1 MYCKGWQHAQ
11 KELLTYPSKWVLHKH
26 NALPTPGRAL
36 YVITF
41 CKSVRYIRWS
51 LVNSQSAKRS
61 RMPLVNE
68 RQLVLQAQA
77 GSAEAFGQLY
87 DAYMERIYRFIY
99 FRVEDQ
105 QTAEDITSQVF
116 LRAWNNL
123 DRFRL
128 GRTPYLAWLY
138 TIAHNAV
145 IDHYRTRKVTSAL
158 EDVRLSQPDYAEA
171 VENHIDFAVEMT
183 TVKSAMQTLT
193 GDQQQVLTL
202 KFIEG
207 LSNDE
212 IARHLGKREGAVRA
226 LQMRGLRALAKLLE
240 EKIIA

>member
-1 MYCKGWQHAQ
+1 
-11 KELLTYPSKWVLHKH
+11 
-26 NALPTPGRAL
+26 
-36 YVITF
+36 
-41 CKSVRYIRWS
+41 
-51 LVNSQSAKRS
+51 
-61 RMPLVNE
+61 MPLVNE

-77 GSAEAFGQLY
+77 GNAEAFGQLY

-128 GRTPYLAWLY
+128 GRTPYLGWLY

-145 IDHYRTRKVTSAL
+145 IDHYRTRKVTTAL
-158 EDVRLSQPDYAEA
+158 EDVRLSQPDYAEI
-171 VENHIDFAVEMT
+171 VDNDIDTAVEMKS
-183 TVKSAMQTLT
+183 VKSAMQTLT

-207 LSNDE
+207 MSNDE

-226 LQMRGLRALAKLLE
+226 LQMRGLRALAKQLE
-240 EKIIA
+240 ETMMI

>member
-1 MYCKGWQHAQ
+1 
-11 KELLTYPSKWVLHKH
+11 
-26 NALPTPGRAL
+26 
-36 YVITF
+36 
-41 CKSVRYIRWS
+41 
-51 LVNSQSAKRS
+51 
-61 RMPLVNE
+61 MPLVNE

-77 GSAEAFGQLY
+77 GNAEAFGQLY

-105 QTAEDITSQVF
+105 QTAEDLTSQVF

-145 IDHYRTRKVTSAL
+145 IDHYRTRKVTTAL
-158 EDVRLSQPDYAEA
+158 EDVRLSQPDYAEV
-171 VENHIDFAVEMT
+171 VENHIDFAVEMKSI
-183 TVKSAMQTLT
+183 KSAMQTLT
-193 GDQQQVLTL
+193 DDQQQVLTL

-226 LQMRGLRALAKLLE
+226 LQMRGLRALAKQLE
-240 EKIIA
+240 EKIMI

>member
-1 MYCKGWQHAQ
+1 M
-11 KELLTYPSKWVLHKH
+11 
-26 NALPTPGRAL
+26 
-36 YVITF
+36 
-41 CKSVRYIRWS
+41 
-51 LVNSQSAKRS
+51 NSQSAKRT
-61 RMPLVNE
+61 RTPLENE

-116 LRAWNNL
+116 LRAWNHL

-145 IDHYRTRKVTSAL
+145 IDHYRTRKVSTAL

-171 VENHIDFAVEMT
+171 VENNIDFAVEMGSI
-183 TVKSAMQTLT
+183 KSAMRTLT
-193 GDQQQVLTL
+193 DDQQQVLTL

-207 LSNDE
+207 MSNDE
-212 IARHLGKREGAVRA
+212 IARHLGKREGAIRA